1 MGILK
6 FIYAGEIVYLRAEE
20 SIKKT
25 RGVRMLEQH
34 IRDAKLNSI
43 KPENLALI
51 CWRE

>member
-6 FIYAGEIVYLRAEE
+6 VYLRWGNRL
-20 SIKKT
+20 SPVRKSPLKKT
-25 RGVRMLEQH
+25 GVRMLEQH